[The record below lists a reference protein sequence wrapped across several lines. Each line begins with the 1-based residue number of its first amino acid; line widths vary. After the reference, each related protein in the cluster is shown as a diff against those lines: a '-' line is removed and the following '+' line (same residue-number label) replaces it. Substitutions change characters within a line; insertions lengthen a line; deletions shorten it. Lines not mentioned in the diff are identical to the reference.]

1 MNKKT
6 STIIQLLAPFTGVSC
21 PLSQVPDA
29 AFSQKMVGDGLAID
43 PTENILHAP
52 CDATVAQIHPS
63 KHAVTLITETG
74 IEILLHIGVDTVKL
88 KGDGFKALVKVG
100 DVVKAK
106 TPLVELDLD
115 KVGSSVKSL
124 RTVILLT
131 DMERIISLTPTTEKF
146 VKAGDLLF
154 SAEVTT
160 AAEAVIKSDDMISSD
175 PIVVINPTGIHAR
188 PAAAIVT
195 AIKPFQCDVM
205 IEKAGKQVNARSV
218 VGLMGLDIAFGEQ
231 IVILA
236 KGKDQQAAITALV
249 EAIST
254 GLGEEGADASRVT
267 KDANSDFDPFSE
279 PSLLLQTSQN
289 RRQLMGVEASPGQVK
304 GRLYVIEAQIPK
316 FDTFAGDAKREQQTL
331 VDAMKVADL
340 ALAQLVEELKSKNM
354 GQKADIFVA
363 HQELM
368 SDPDLYDDCIIE
380 LQQGKSA
387 PYAWSKSI
395 CRQADKLAGMD
406 NPLLAA
412 RATDLMDVGN
422 RVSRIMAGLSQD
434 TIPTELPENT
444 ILVAK
449 ELTPSDTAK
458 LNPAFVKGICTTLGG
473 ASSHSAILARAMG
486 IAAMAGVEA
495 KIMSLHGSEVLL
507 DTAKGYLLLSPTQ
520 AEIAELNLAK
530 DAEQQQQALAFAQKD
545 EPAVT
550 LDGVRFE
557 IAGNIAKVSDAQKL
571 VDMGGEAVGLL
582 RSEFLYQDQAVAP
595 SEAEQEHVYRA
606 VLQTLGQRPLV
617 VRTLDVG
624 GDKPLAYLPLPKE
637 DNPFLGE
644 RGIRVGLDKP
654 AVLRQQIRALLK
666 AADAG
671 NLRIMFP
678 MVASLFELKLAKQI
692 IKEEAEKLAIDISGI
707 QIGIMIEVPS
717 AAVMADVL
725 AEHVDFFSI
734 GTNDLTQYT
743 LAIDRGHPKL
753 AAIADGLH
761 PAVLRLIDMT
771 VKAAHAKG
779 KWAGI
784 CGGLAGEKD
793 AVPILVGLGI
803 DELSVSVPSI
813 PEVKHQVRHLN
824 QQACQLIA
832 AKAMDCAD
840 AKDVRALMRDPNT
853 LLAVKGEIETR

>member
-1 MNKKT
+1 MT
-6 STIIQLLAPFTGVSC
+6 PPLL
-21 PLSQVPDA
+21 
-29 AFSQKMVGDGLAID
+29 
-43 PTENILHAP
+43 
-52 CDATVAQIHPS
+52 
-63 KHAVTLITETG
+63 
-74 IEILLHIGVDTVKL
+74 KL
-88 KGDGFKALVKVG
+88 KGEGFTALVKVG
-100 DVVKAK
+100 DAVKAK
-106 TPLVELDLD
+106 TPLIELDLD
-115 KVGSSVKSL
+115 KVGCGVKSL

-131 DMERIISLTPTTEKF
+131 DMSRIITLTPTTEQF
-146 VKAGDLLF
+146 VNAGDLLF
-154 SAEVTT
+154 SAEVS
-160 AAEAVIKSDDMISSD
+160 AATRAVIKSDDMVSSA

-195 AIKPFQCDVM
+195 AIKAFDCDVM
-205 IEKAGKQVNARSV
+205 IDKAGKQANARSV

-236 KGKDQQAAITALV
+236 KGKDQQAAIAALS

-254 GLGEEGADASRVT
+254 GLGEEGADASLVT
-267 KDANSDFDPFSE
+267 KNVESDFDPFSE
-279 PSLLLQTSQN
+279 PSLLLQTSQDP
-289 RRQLMGVEASPGQVK
+289 RQLIGVEASPGQVK
-304 GRLYVIEAQIPK
+304 GCLYVIKAEVPK
-316 FDTFAGDAKREQQTL
+316 FDTFADDAQIEQQTL
-331 VDAMKVADL
+331 DDAMKVANQTL
-340 ALAQLVEELKSKNM
+340 VELVEELHNKDM

-406 NPLLAA
+406 NPLLAG
-412 RATDLMDVGN
+412 RATDLIDVGN

-434 TIPTELPENT
+434 TIPAELPENS

-449 ELTPSDTAK
+449 DLTPSDTAK

-495 KIMSLHGSEVLL
+495 KIMTLHGTEVLL
-507 DTAKGYLLLSPTQ
+507 DTAKGYLLLSPTE
-520 AEIAELNLAK
+520 AEMAQLDAIKNA
-530 DAEQQQQALAFAQKD
+530 AEQQKALAFAHKD
-545 EPAVT
+545 ETAVT

-571 VDMGGEAVGLL
+571 VEMGGEAVGLL
-582 RSEFLYQDQAVAP
+582 RSEFLYQDQSVAP
-595 SEAEQEHVYRA
+595 SEDDQEQVYRA
-606 VLQTLGQRPLV
+606 VLQTLGLRPLV

-654 AVLRQQIRALLK
+654 AVLQQVRALLK

-678 MVASLFELKLAKQI
+678 MVASLFELKLAKQVV
-692 IKEEAEKLAIDISGI
+692 KEEAEKLAIDISGI

-717 AAVMADVL
+717 AAVMADGL

-832 AKAMDCAD
+832 AKAMSCAD

-853 LLAVKGEIETR
+853 LLAVKGDIEKR